1 MKPHE
6 NIKFFRLQ
14 KQWTQDDLAEKLNMS
29 SNGYGDIERG
39 DTDVT
44 WSRLEQIAQVF
55 EIDVVDLITFDRKS
69 VYIKNTRN
77 TNTTQNTGYLNI
89 GAVTGS
95 QTQNSFETEKL
106 QLINAQLEKEI
117 TYLKQEIEHLKE
129 IIDLLKRK

>member
-44 WSRLEQIAQVF
+44 WSRLEQIAQIF
-55 EIDVVDLITFDRKS
+55 EMDVVDLITFDRKS
-69 VYIKNTRN
+69 IYI
-77 TNTTQNTGYLNI
+77 
-89 GAVTGS
+89 
-95 QTQNSFETEKL
+95 E
-106 QLINAQLEKEI
+106 
-117 TYLKQEIEHLKE
+117 
-129 IIDLLKRK
+129 